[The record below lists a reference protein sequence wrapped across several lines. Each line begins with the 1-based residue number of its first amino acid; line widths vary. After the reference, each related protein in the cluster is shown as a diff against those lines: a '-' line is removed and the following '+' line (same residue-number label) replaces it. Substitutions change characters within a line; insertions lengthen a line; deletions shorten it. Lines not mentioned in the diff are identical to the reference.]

1 MNARFTAPLKT
12 RISAFAAAV
21 LTSTIV
27 LGATVAG
34 MHSRMGDSDLAV
46 VALERVVVT
55 APGVH

>member
-1 MNARFTAPLKT
+1 MNANFSATAKA
-12 RISAFAAAV
+12 RIAAFAAAV

-34 MHSRMGDSDLAV
+34 MQPAEQNPTV

-55 APGVH
+55 ASHVN